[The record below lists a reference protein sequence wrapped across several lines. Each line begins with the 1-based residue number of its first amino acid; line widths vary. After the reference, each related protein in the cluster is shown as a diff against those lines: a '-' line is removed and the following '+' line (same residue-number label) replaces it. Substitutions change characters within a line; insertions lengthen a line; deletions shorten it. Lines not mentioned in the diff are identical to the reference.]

1 MRVGMTL
8 FVPMIFGG
16 TSVQVPDSETF
27 CNHCRTRADVKFSPH
42 FLDMRSDRGL
52 TNPQAGCRRS
62 GGLAVGEQLKYLSFS
77 AAQRLPDVQRLAALG
92 IKRADH
98 LPVYGDAADV
108 MTLTTQLKQSLPG
121 AIHAGC

>member
-1 MRVGMTL
+1 MREGKTL
-8 FVPMIFGG
+8 FATMIFGG
-16 TSVQVPDSETF
+16 TSLQVPDSEAL
-27 CNHCRTRADVKFSPH
+27 CNHCRTRVGVKFSPH

-62 GGLAVGEQLKYLSFS
+62 GGLAVGEQLKYLSFP
-77 AAQRLPDVQRLAALG
+77 AAQRLPDVPRLAALG

-98 LPVYGDAADV
+98 QPVYGDAADV
-108 MTLTTQLKQSLPG
+108 MTLTTQLKRSLPG